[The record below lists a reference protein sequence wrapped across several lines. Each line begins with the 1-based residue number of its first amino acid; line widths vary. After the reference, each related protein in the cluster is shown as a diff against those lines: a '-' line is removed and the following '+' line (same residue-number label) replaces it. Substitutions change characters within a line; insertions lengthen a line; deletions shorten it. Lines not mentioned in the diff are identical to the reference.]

1 MVWEVTTIDNEN
13 ICFVADKMK
22 IIPNGQGGN
31 LAVFYS
37 NVFDSNSKDKNG
49 HIYANITDELIAA
62 YYLDNI
68 IGVKRVSGI
77 LDTEF
82 EWLNREGLF
91 ASLGYTVEED
101 GEDGLEEIT
110 T

>member
-1 MVWEVTTIDNEN
+1 MVWEVTTIGNEN

-22 IIPNGQGGN
+22 IVPNGQGGN

-49 HIYANITDELIAA
+49 HIYANITDEVMAA

-68 IGVKRVSGI
+68 IGVKRVSG
-77 LDTEF
+77 LSDEEF
-82 EWLNREGLF
+82 AELNREGIF
-91 ASLGYTVEED
+91 SSMGYELVDEDEGGEEVAV
-101 GEDGLEEIT
+101 
-110 T
+110 